1 MIDICLSVW
10 MPSNFATPPTV
21 FVLFS
26 RYFAHMIHVP
36 VRKRPWN
43 RFSKFSFYN
52 FWRIFQI
59 LTQLRSYRPT
69 VIGNGNIRKF
79 SYGFLFAFHSNYG
92 RIFNRFGTI
101 HERDRQR
108 HRHPARH
115 RTTAYVAL
123 MHSIARQKNQRWL
136 RVRSFYILPGCRNAG
151 AVASDGNW
159 AQH

>member
-92 RIFNRFGTI
+92 RIFSRFDTI
-101 HERDRQR
+101 HERDSQPDTERR
-108 HRHPARH
+108 HMPRLCIASRGENSS
-115 RTTAYVAL
+115 TTTPEWIT
-123 MHSIARQKNQRWL
+123 S
-136 RVRSFYILPGCRNAG
+136 
-151 AVASDGNW
+151 
-159 AQH
+159 